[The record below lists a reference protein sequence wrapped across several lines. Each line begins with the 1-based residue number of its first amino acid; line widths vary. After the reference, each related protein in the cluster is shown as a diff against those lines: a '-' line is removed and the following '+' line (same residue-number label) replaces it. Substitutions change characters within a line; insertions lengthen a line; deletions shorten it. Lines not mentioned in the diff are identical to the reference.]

1 MTADKFARQTVDK
14 SATVTAGEPATE
26 QRDIYKQNI
35 EKPLQL
41 TSEFTL
47 KKLPG
52 VLGCFSD
59 LISCGFIHSLRLL
72 VVNLRTGDG
81 LPIKQ
86 GNIRLISKNLVAL
99 LACNFP

>member
-1 MTADKFARQTVDK
+1 MLIEMVDRRHLVNGYKINDPTA
-14 SATVTAGEPATE
+14 E
-26 QRDIYKQNI
+26 QRGIYKQNI

-52 VLGCFSD
+52 VLGCFPD

-72 VVNLRTGDG
+72 VVRM
-81 LPIKQ
+81 
-86 GNIRLISKNLVAL
+86 R
-99 LACNFP
+99 